1 MKKWIPIL
9 LLLLTVAPAGAE
21 MVSKIAAV
29 VNEDIITTHQLDM
42 KLADYFANE
51 AKGKTIPPAQIT
63 ALREKFLDRLI
74 DETLVLQQIEELGLT
89 VSDAEVDE
97 AIRDVQRK
105 NNLTEEQLTKAL
117 ESQGMSYEAYKAKL
131 KDQILHFKL
140 IGRQVQSKIDVTDTE
155 IRNYFRAH
163 IDEYRE
169 PPYVSLSN
177 LIIRLPQQVD
187 QQEIDE
193 ARELA
198 GKTLERLRQGEDFE
212 AVLDELTDAGLA
224 QGGSMGR
231 FKEGEISPGII
242 EALAGL
248 GPGDYS
254 EPVENLAGFL
264 IFKIDD
270 RTPGRIRQF
279 DQVKVEIKQMLL
291 DEDRDRE
298 FKKWSTTLKKKAYID
313 IRI

>member
-1 MKKWIPIL
+1 M
-9 LLLLTVAPAGAE
+9 
-21 MVSKIAAV
+21 
-29 VNEDIITTHQLDM
+29 
-42 KLADYFANE
+42 
-51 AKGKTIPPAQIT
+51 
-63 ALREKFLDRLI
+63 REQYLDRLI

-89 VSDAEVDE
+89 VADAEVDE
-97 AIRDVQRK
+97 AIRDVQR
-105 NNLTEEQLTKAL
+105 NNKLTEEQLTKAL
-117 ESQGMSYEAYKAKL
+117 ESQGMSFDAYKAKL

-140 IGRQVQSKIDVTDTE
+140 IGRQVQSKVEVSDTE

-177 LIIRLPQQVD
+177 LIIRLPQQVG

-193 ARELA
+193 ARTLA
-198 GKTLERLRQGEDFE
+198 DKTLERLKQGEDFE

-224 QGGSMGR
+224 QGGKMGR
-231 FKEGEISPGII
+231 FKEGELSPDIL
-242 EALAGL
+242 EALNGL
-248 GPGDYS
+248 SPGDYS

-264 IFKIDD
+264 VFKIDD

-291 DEDRDRE
+291 DEDRERE
-298 FKKWSTTLKKKAYID
+298 FKRWSTTLKKKAYID